1 MRTLTGR
8 IAKSFLFLKIIGFI
22 FSQAS
27 FFVPGKRLCET
38 RNWMAIRHP
47 KPVYPVHILI
57 IPKQAI
63 ADWLAFP
70 VSEPELF
77 SEFVELSQRL
87 IREEGLEKKAYRLIV
102 NGGDYQFIPQL
113 HVHLVSGDPV
123 DNTGRT
129 PIEKSEQP
137 SQEQQ
142 TWKTL

>member
-1 MRTLTGR
+1 MRTLPGR
-8 IAKSFLFLKIIGFI
+8 IAKSVIFLKFIGFV
-22 FSQAS
+22 FSRAN

-63 ADWLAFP
+63 TGWLSFP
-70 VSEPELF
+70 VSEPGLF
-77 SEFVELSQRL
+77 SEFVELSQQL

-102 NGGDYQFIPQL
+102 NGGDYQSIPQL

-123 DNTGRT
+123 DSTGRT
-129 PIEKSEQP
+129 PIEKSEES
-137 SQEQQ
+137 SQE
-142 TWKTL
+142 

>member
-1 MRTLTGR
+1 MRTLPGR

-47 KPVYPVHILI
+47 KPAYPVHILI

-77 SEFVELSQRL
+77 SEFVDLSQRL
-87 IREEGLEKKAYRLIV
+87 IREEGLEKKAYRFIV
-102 NGGDYQFIPQL
+102 NGGAYQSIPRL
-113 HVHLVSGDPV
+113 HVHLVSGDP
-123 DNTGRT
+123 DNSTGRT
-129 PIEKSEQP
+129 PIEKSEEYL
-137 SQEQQ
+137 QE
-142 TWKTL
+142 